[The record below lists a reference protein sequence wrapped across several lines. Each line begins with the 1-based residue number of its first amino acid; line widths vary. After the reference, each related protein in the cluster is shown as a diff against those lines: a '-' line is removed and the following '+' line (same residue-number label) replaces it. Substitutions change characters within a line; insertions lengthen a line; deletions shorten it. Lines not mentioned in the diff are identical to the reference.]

1 MWHDSFICDM
11 TFSNVSWLIHMWQ
24 DSFICNMT
32 HFCVTW
38 LIYMLHDSFIWPTCT
53 YERATSHMTESCHT
67 RVNHVTH
74 TNETRPKQ
82 KRFPL
87 TAWRAWA
94 PTLWMRHFMHDCNTL
109 QHTATHC
116 NTLQHTGPRWPR
128 LYECVLSLVTAA
140 HCKTLQHSAR
150 HRLRLCEWLMSH
162 VEYVTLHIWMN
173 LNTSRHTYMN
183 ESCPKKKMVEVDG
196 MTIMGLESNDVRH
209 LICGI
214 PGSMMTLTLVD
225 FGDSSA

>member
-1 MWHDSFICDM
+1 MTYLHIWKSHITHEGVMSHTSKSRHTYKWDTSKTKTISIDGMKSMSPNSMYASFYA
-11 TFSNVSWLIHMWQ
+11 WLQHTA
-24 DSFICNMT
+24 T
-32 HFCVTW
+32 H
-38 LIYMLHDSFIWPTCT
+38 
-53 YERATSHMTESCHT
+53 
-67 RVNHVTH
+67 
-74 TNETRPKQ
+74 
-82 KRFPL
+82 
-87 TAWRAWA
+87 
-94 PTLWMRHFMHDCNTL
+94 CNTL
-109 QHTATHC
+109 QHTATHY

-128 LYECVLSLVTAA
+128 LYECVLSLVTAT

-173 LNTSRHTYMN
+173 LNASRHTYMN